1 MTVFHPKRGE
11 KYHRVNS
18 IRGIRK
24 AKRLGY
30 REIDIDMQITLD
42 GIIVGT
48 HWPRPMMQD
57 GFRDPKKRLAPM
69 RTVASMTWAEVSRLV
84 AGRWPRRYRIQ
95 RIERL
100 LAECARQ
107 GVGAVLEP
115 KGDPR
120 FRLDA
125 TWEHLA
131 KVADD
136 LGADVRVYAL
146 KKNAATLPV
155 AKRHGFK
162 VKELGK

>member
-1 MTVFHPKRGE
+1 MSVFHSKRGE
-11 KYHRVNS
+11 KYHTANS

-24 AKRLGY
+24 AKRRGY
-30 REIDIDMQITLD
+30 SEIDLDMQMTRD
-42 GIIVGT
+42 GVIVGC
-48 HWPRPMMQD
+48 HWPRPLLKD
-57 GFRDPKKRLAPM
+57 AFRDPAKKIPRT
-69 RTVASMTWAEVSRLV
+69 RTVASMTWTQVARLR

-100 LAECARQ
+100 LRECAHQ

-120 FRLDA
+120 FEQDWV
-125 TWEHLA
+125 WEHLA

-146 KKNAATLPV
+146 QANRDALPV
-155 AKRHGFK
+155 AKRHGFE
-162 VKELGK
+162 VKELDK